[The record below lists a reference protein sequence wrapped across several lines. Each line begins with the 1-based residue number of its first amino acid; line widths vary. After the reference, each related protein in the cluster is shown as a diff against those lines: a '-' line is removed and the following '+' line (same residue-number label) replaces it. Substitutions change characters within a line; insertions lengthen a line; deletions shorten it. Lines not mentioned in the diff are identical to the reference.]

1 MITLRRL
8 IIATSLAVSASL
20 AARSLTEP
28 VGTIVFTV
36 SSATGEPVAGLTS
49 DDLSVAVD
57 GHGED
62 IISMTASP
70 TTLATV
76 VLLDQSRS
84 MTDIAPPETDS
95 TIAALALA
103 LRPEDHVQIGNIAGT
118 TTIST
123 RATPAK
129 RDLESAL
136 KSLPKPK
143 PFSASPLWDAVD
155 TGVRALSNDPG
166 RRLLLLVTDG
176 RSNASR
182 LNIEEAARLA
192 ATQHV
197 AVSTIDRGLQQV
209 MRQDNAT
216 SIAVQASPSLQ
227 WISRTTGGLY
237 YVDPPAAFR
246 QPANRVNDAVAH
258 AIRDQRSAYTLTIA
272 LPDDGKFHDIRVRS
286 LDASRVVHAPTVVRA
301 DVK

>member
-1 MITLRRL
+1 MTPRHLITAACLV
-8 IIATSLAVSASL
+8 VSATL
-20 AARSLTEP
+20 AAHPFTEP
-28 VGTIVFTV
+28 VGTIVLTV
-36 SSATGEPVAGLTS
+36 SSATGDPVAGLTS

-62 IISMTASP
+62 IISLTAAP
-70 TTLATV
+70 TSLATV

-84 MTDIAPPETDS
+84 MTDIVTPETDS

-123 RATPAK
+123 RATPAR

-136 KSLPKPK
+136 KNLPKPK

-155 TGVRALSNDPG
+155 AGVRALSTDPG

-176 RSNASR
+176 RANASR
-182 LNIEEAARLA
+182 LNIEEAARSA
-192 ATQHV
+192 ALQHV

-209 MRQDNAT
+209 MRQDNST
-216 SIAVQASPSLQ
+216 GIAVQASPSLQ

-237 YVDPPAAFR
+237 YVDPPVAFR
-246 QPANRVNDAVAH
+246 QSSGKINDAVAH
-258 AIRDQRSAYTLTIA
+258 AIRDQRSPYVLTIA